1 MSIRLTFLEKLGQ
14 WFMHLIMV
22 SVSIFALYP
31 VVLTFMVSIS
41 SERSV
46 VEGGFR
52 LIPLEFSMEAYNAVF
67 ASPAILRAYLVT
79 ISVTAVGTTL
89 TLLLCSMA
97 GWALSCERVRYRN
110 ALAMFFY
117 IPMVFSAGLVPWYLL
132 MTQTLQLRNSFWAM
146 IIPSLVSPFNLF
158 LLRNYM
164 RTISISLIESAQ
176 MDGASVPRI
185 YLQVVMPLAKPI
197 LATCGLFISLSYWNS
212 WSEALWLI
220 SDPNLFPLQFMLFR
234 IQDQL
239 NLMRQMGVVDGVDIP
254 TNTFRIATMFVTI
267 GPIVLIYPFVQRYFV
282 KGIMIGAIKG

>member
-1 MSIRLTFLEKLGQ
+1 MNIRLTFLEKLGQ
-14 WFMHLIMV
+14 WFMHLIMI

-52 LIPLEFSMEAYNAVF
+52 LIPLEFSTEAYSAVF
-67 ASPAILRAYLVT
+67 ASPAILQAYLVT
-79 ISVTAVGTTL
+79 ISVTAVGTFL

-97 GWALSCERVRYRN
+97 GWALSCGRVKYRN
-110 ALAMFFY
+110 TLAMFFY

-146 IIPSLVSPFNLF
+146 IVPSLVSPFNLF

-164 RTISISLIESAQ
+164 RTISSSLVESAQ

-185 YLQVVMPLAKPI
+185 YLQVILPLAKPI

-220 SDPNLFPLQFMLFR
+220 NNPQLFPLQFMLFR

-239 NLMRQMGVVDGVDIP
+239 NLMRQMGVVDGIDIP

-267 GPIVLIYPFVQRYFV
+267 GPIVIVYPFVQRYFV

>member
-1 MSIRLTFLEKLGQ
+1 VNIRLTFLEKLGQ
-14 WFMHLIMV
+14 WFMHLIMI

-52 LIPLEFSMEAYNAVF
+52 LIPLEFSTEAYSAVF
-67 ASPAILRAYLVT
+67 ASPAILQAYLVT
-79 ISVTAVGTTL
+79 ISVTAVGTFL

-97 GWALSCERVRYRN
+97 GWALSCGRVKYRN
-110 ALAMFFY
+110 TLAMFFY

-146 IIPSLVSPFNLF
+146 IVPSLVSPFNLF

-164 RTISISLIESAQ
+164 RTISSSLVESAQ

-185 YLQVVMPLAKPI
+185 YLQVILPLAKPI

-220 SDPNLFPLQFMLFR
+220 NNPQLFPLQFMLFR

-239 NLMRQMGVVDGVDIP
+239 NLMRQMGVVDGIDIP

-267 GPIVLIYPFVQRYFV
+267 GPIVIVYPFVQRYFV